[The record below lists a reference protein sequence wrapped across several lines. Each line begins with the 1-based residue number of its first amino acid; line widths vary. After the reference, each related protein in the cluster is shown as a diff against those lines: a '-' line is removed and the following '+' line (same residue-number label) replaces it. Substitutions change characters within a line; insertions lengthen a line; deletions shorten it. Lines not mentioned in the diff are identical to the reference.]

1 MNSETRAP
9 VLIAGLAGA
18 LMVANTSSTS
28 DTQDL
33 GPGNAEL
40 GVIIA
45 AFALGLAAVSLIRT
59 HGRRIVERRGEWYNS
74 ILLVGAMFITAI
86 SGIIGRDT
94 ATFRFIFED
103 MITPLGSAF
112 YSMVAYYLLSAAYRT
127 FRARS
132 FEATAL
138 LLAGIIVMLGRAR

>member
-1 MNSETRAP
+1 
-9 VLIAGLAGA
+9 
-18 LMVANTSSTS
+18 
-28 DTQDL
+28 
-33 GPGNAEL
+33 
-40 GVIIA
+40 
-45 AFALGLAAVSLIRT
+45 
-59 HGRRIVERRGEWYNS
+59 VERRGEWYNS

-138 LLAGIIVMLGRAR
+138 LLAGIIVMLGRAPIGEAIWSQFPALADWIMQYPNLAGSRGVLVGAAVGTVGIGVRIILGIDRGYLGGNE